1 MNAPLIVALPPQ
13 HAQAVANMD
22 GGFIPRALLS
32 GAIAAASVHLQ
43 SASEHIAT
51 GNAAGLVA
59 SMRLVM
65 SCTKMAL
72 ETLPGAIEQIR
83 DEGTEQAWRAEQ

>member
-1 MNAPLIVALPPQ
+1 MNAPPIVALPPQ
-13 HAQAVANMD
+13 HAQAAANMN
-22 GGFIPRALLS
+22 GGVIPRALLS

-51 GNAAGLVA
+51 GNAVGLIA

-72 ETLPGAIEQIR
+72 ESLPGAVEQIR
-83 DEGTEQAWRAEQ
+83 DEGTKSAWGAEQ